1 MVLFSCP
8 KTVKQV
14 VVAKN
19 ATAAFLITERM
30 DPYEY

>member
-8 KTVKQV
+8 KQETA

>member
-8 KTVKQV
+8 NMKPV

-19 ATAAFLITERM
+19 ATAAFLIKERT